1 MFLVFYLVTQ
11 VVKSQRVTLDSDS
24 GSDWTEDE
32 CDSNALRDRG
42 GSVAN
47 AHASGS
53 DENFLMSVLHGIRGV
68 RVAPG
73 VIKCAELTTAVAT
86 IVHTFSKTKHYLVA
100 QFRVTYSES
109 GT

>member
-1 MFLVFYLVTQ
+1 M
-11 VVKSQRVTLDSDS
+11 R
-24 GSDWTEDE
+24 
-32 CDSNALRDRG
+32 
-42 GSVAN
+42 
-47 AHASGS
+47 
-53 DENFLMSVLHGIRGV
+53 VLHGIRGV

-73 VIKCAELTTAVAT
+73 EIKCAELTTAVAT

>member
-11 VVKSQRVTLDSDS
+11 MVKSQRVTADSDS
-24 GSDWTEDE
+24 DYTDDD
-32 CDSNALRDRG
+32 CDDNASRDRG

-47 AHASGS
+47 AHASGT
-53 DENFLMSVLHGIRGV
+53 DENFLMRVLHGNWGV

-73 VIKCAELTTAVAT
+73 AIKCEAELTTAVAQ
-86 IVHTFSKTKHYLVA
+86 IVHTFSKTKRYLVA